1 MKKSLSISE
10 QKLVLMKLRAEYSE
24 YAKKFTVKVFDL
36 EAFEKRLE
44 VAFNNR
50 FDMNRFF
57 FTEISTLEQL
67 KEKMDEKLRDKE
79 NPFLA
84 KVDKILEDNVKKI
97 ASYPD
102 YDFHSSASY
111 ELKKILGA
119 LKEFNEKEYL
129 WVEIIFKL
137 ENDSFFLKLMHYF
150 HKNLHYLIGET
161 GRSYAPRIEDHV
173 LLLDRPFKDTKK
185 VEIDEKRFI
194 KEIALFLN
202 ELKTN
207 LVDILHEN
215 KLSYPHKVLPEEKL
229 IHIDDSIKYM
239 TKEKII
245 KSVINKINIILSDF
259 RIHEFKGPKRTT
271 NRS

>member
-1 MKKSLSISE
+1 
-10 QKLVLMKLRAEYSE
+10 MKLRKEYGE
-24 YAKKFTVKVFDL
+24 YADKYSPKVFDL

-44 VAFNNR
+44 VAFKNH

-84 KVDKILEDNVKKI
+84 KVDKILEDNIKKI

-102 YDFHSSASY
+102 YDFHLSASY

-119 LKEFNEKEYL
+119 LKGFNEKEYL
-129 WVEIIFKL
+129 WVEMILKLEDGAFFFKL
-137 ENDSFFLKLMHYF
+137 LDHF
-150 HKNLHYLIGET
+150 HGKLHYLIGET
-161 GRSYAPRIEDHV
+161 GRSYAPRIEDHI
-173 LLLDRPFKDTKK
+173 LLLNRPFKDPKK
-185 VEIDEKRFI
+185 IDLDEKRFI

-207 LVDILHEN
+207 LIDILYEN
-215 KLSYPHKVLPEEKL
+215 KLTHPQRVIPKEKL
-229 IHIDDSIKYM
+229 INLNDNKYM
-239 TKEKII
+239 SQEEVI
-245 KSVINKINIILSDF
+245 KSVIKKINTILSDF
-259 RIHEFKGPKRTT
+259 RIHEFKVS
-271 NRS
+271 NRLNNRL